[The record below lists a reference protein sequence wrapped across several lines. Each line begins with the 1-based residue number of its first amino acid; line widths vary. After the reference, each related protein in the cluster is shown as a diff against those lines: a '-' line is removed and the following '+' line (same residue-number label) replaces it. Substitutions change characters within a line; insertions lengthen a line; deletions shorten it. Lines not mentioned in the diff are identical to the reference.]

1 MIPFQLNTFL
11 KVLTTRGEV
20 EAPGLAFFLRRLRLL
35 TFFPVLAGS
44 TAGLMSLDRLLF
56 PFEQVKVHKPV
67 FIVGSPRSGSTM
79 LFRLL
84 AHDTERFTAFRTWQL
99 ITPALSVQKLV
110 RGLEQ
115 LDQKLGGR
123 GEQQLNRLQAQ
134 LFKGSDRFHRIR
146 LQEPEEDEF
155 LLAFAFATEI
165 LANLFPVPE
174 ALMEYRQ
181 FDQLSAE
188 RRQAL
193 MDFYKCCVQ
202 RLLYLDGPE
211 RQLLSKS
218 PLFSH
223 KVKSLAETFP
233 DGRFVL
239 LVRHPAETCCS
250 LVSMIRSYRK
260 YIGLEEH
267 APGHVSDENIIK
279 FVVDCYMLAADAL
292 ETLPPERYQI
302 LRYEQ
307 LLAAPQQTVVS
318 LYHALG
324 LDMSSTYRTKLEAEE
339 RRILSYKSGHR
350 YSAETLGISEALL
363 EQLAG
368 PVYDRFGYARPMPA
382 QPR

>member
-1 MIPFQLNTFL
+1 MIPFQHHTFL

-20 EAPGLAFFLRRLRLL
+20 EAPGLSFWARRLRLL
-35 TFFPVLAGS
+35 TTFPLVAGS
-44 TAGLMSLDRLLF
+44 TAGLLALDRLLY
-56 PFEQVKVHKPV
+56 PFEQVQVEKPL

-84 AHDTERFTAFRTWQL
+84 AQDEGRFTSFRTWQL
-99 ITPALSVQKLV
+99 LAPAVSSQKLV
-110 RGLEQ
+110 RWLER
-115 LDQKLGGR
+115 LDQQLGGR
-123 GEQQLNRLQAQ
+123 GEQQLNLLQARIFQ
-134 LFKGSDRFHRIR
+134 RADRFHRIR

-155 LLAFAFATEI
+155 LLTYAFATEI

-174 ALMEYRQ
+174 ALLEYRQ
-181 FDQLSAE
+181 FDGLSDA

-193 MDFYKCCVQ
+193 MHFYKTCIQ
-202 RLLYLDGPE
+202 RLLYVEGPE

-260 YIGLEEH
+260 YLGLEEH
-267 APGHVSDENIIK
+267 LPGHTSDENIIR
-279 FVVDCYMLAADAL
+279 FMVDCYMLAIQAL
-292 ETLPPERYQI
+292 ETLPPERYQ
-302 LRYEQ
+302 LVRYEE
-307 LLAAPQQTVVS
+307 LLANPKEVVLRLYQALS
-318 LYHALG
+318 LEVTPEFHARLEVESQRILNYRTTHQHSAERLG
-324 LDMSSTYRTKLEAEE
+324 L
-339 RRILSYKSGHR
+339 
-350 YSAETLGISEALL
+350 SEALV

-368 PVYDRFGYARPMPA
+368 PVYDRFGYARRA
-382 QPR
+382 TA